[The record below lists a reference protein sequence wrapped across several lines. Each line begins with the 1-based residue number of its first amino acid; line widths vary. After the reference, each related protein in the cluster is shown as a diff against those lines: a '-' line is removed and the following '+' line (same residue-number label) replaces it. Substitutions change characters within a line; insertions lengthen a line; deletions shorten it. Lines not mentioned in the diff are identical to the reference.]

1 MVSRGLASREFAG
14 RSSIGIKFANLSNTM
29 PVWSVHRLFFF
40 KAFQL
45 LLLTYWSI
53 PLSSKLI
60 DIVKMIFFFFTF
72 LSHWIIYTY
81 TYRFFDNIS
90 HTCCKKEYGHPL
102 LGLSSKVFTFDHLF
116 PYRSDFFNTL
126 ATYLAEWPEY
136 RKNKCLSSST
146 NRVGL
151 HFRKRVEKINSCTFE
166 GNIKKYIY

>member
-1 MVSRGLASREFAG
+1 MCTAFF
-14 RSSIGIKFANLSNTM
+14 SS
-29 PVWSVHRLFFF
+29 RLFSFCCSHI
-40 KAFQL
+40 
-45 LLLTYWSI
+45 SI

-60 DIVKMIFFFFTF
+60 DIVKINFFFTF

-90 HTCCKKEYGHPL
+90 HTCCKKKYGHPL
-102 LGLSSKVFTFDHLF
+102 LGWSSKVFTFDHLF

-151 HFRKRVEKINSCTFE
+151 HFRKRVEKTKSCTVE
-166 GNIKKYIY
+166 GNIKNTYILKFLQILVWNCFQWLFG

>member
-1 MVSRGLASREFAG
+1 MQ
-14 RSSIGIKFANLSNTM
+14 I
-29 PVWSVHRLFFF
+29 
-40 KAFQL
+40 
-45 LLLTYWSI
+45 LLTPCLYEVCTAFFSSRLSSFCCSHISI
-53 PLSSKLI
+53 PLSSKLV
-60 DIVKMIFFFFTF
+60 DIVKMNFLFCTL

-81 TYRFFDNIS
+81 TYRFSDNIS
-90 HTCCKKEYGHPL
+90 HTCCKKKYGHPL

-151 HFRKRVEKINSCTFE
+151 HFRKRVEKTKSCTFE
-166 GNIKKYIY
+166 GNIKNIYILKFLQILVLNCFQWLFG